1 MTSKS
6 NKYIQ
11 LITET
16 YAKILRSSIDFKSY
30 CNLTKN
36 VGTQLN
42 DRKSRFDKSDIIEQ
56 AIDVYSNNRLE
67 WVDEIGYDFIDHIN
81 DLRIEMKY
89 SSQCLFTSKKNIKKT
104 INLKIKNSLGKNKGV
119 DIKHPAHYYLIAQE
133 NSLAIISWTKM
144 KKHLIP
150 VSDGIEAKIPFKDV
164 TVIFHPNEDVHGKKE
179 INMNVKEEKMK
190 LYKKLILEC
199 SQ

>member
-1 MTSKS
+1 MSFTS

-11 LITET
+11 FVTEV
-16 YAKILRSSIDFKSY
+16 YAKILRSSIDFRSY
-30 CNLTKN
+30 CNLIKN
-36 VGTQLN
+36 IGDQFN

-67 WVDEIGYDFIDHIN
+67 WVDEIGYDFIDQTIG
-81 DLRIEMKY
+81 LRIEMKY
-89 SSQCLFTSKKNIKKT
+89 SSKCLFSKNNKHKKN

-119 DIKHPAHYYLIAQE
+119 EIKNPAHYYLIAQE
-133 NSLAIISWTKM
+133 NSLAIISWNKM
-144 KKHLIP
+144 KKYLEP
-150 VSDGIEAKIPFKDV
+150 VSDGIEAKIPFEEV
-164 TVIFHPNEDVHGKKE
+164 TVIFHPSEDIDEKTETKL
-179 INMNVKEEKMK
+179 NVKEEKMK